1 MAVDQKNFFQSIKK
15 RPNDFLI
22 IHYSTE
28 SLYDEGLQGL
38 SPRITSIVVMHF
50 DGGQTNSFAIHT
62 AAEQLGI
69 PKDDVA
75 TRYDEI
81 ESHLLKD
88 FYNFVKTAR
97 DKYWVHWQMKS
108 VKFGFE
114 HIEHRFKYLTKETPQ
129 PIPVENRISLVD
141 CLRQRYGDDFAP
153 HPQMREFMLLQG
165 ELPRSFLMGDEES
178 ASFGRKE
185 FVTMNASTISKVQF
199 FAYAI
204 ALALK
209 GKLRTAGRS
218 YVLFVDRL
226 LENRYA
232 RLFAFTASACGF
244 IYLIA
249 RVSGLAHQQV
259 ASMARPPLDR
269 TLWRYMSLP
278 KFLWLLQNKKLW
290 FSRADLLSDPCE
302 S

>member
-38 SPRITSIVVMHF
+38 SLRITSIVVMHF

-97 DKYWVHWQMKS
+97 DKYW
-108 VKFGFE
+108 F
-114 HIEHRFKYLTKETPQ
+114 T
-129 PIPVENRISLVD
+129 
-141 CLRQRYGDDFAP
+141 
-153 HPQMREFMLLQG
+153 
-165 ELPRSFLMGDEES
+165 
-178 ASFGRKE
+178 GR
-185 FVTMNASTISKVQF
+185 
-199 FAYAI
+199 
-204 ALALK
+204 
-209 GKLRTAGRS
+209 
-218 YVLFVDRL
+218 
-226 LENRYA
+226 
-232 RLFAFTASACGF
+232 
-244 IYLIA
+244 
-249 RVSGLAHQQV
+249 
-259 ASMARPPLDR
+259 
-269 TLWRYMSLP
+269 
-278 KFLWLLQNKKLW
+278 
-290 FSRADLLSDPCE
+290 
-302 S
+302 

>member
-1 MAVDQKNFFQSIKK
+1 MAVDQKNFFDSIKK
-15 RPNDFLI
+15 RPGDFLI

-38 SPRITSIVVMHF
+38 SPRITSIVVMHY
-50 DGGQTNSFAIHT
+50 DGAQTHSFAIHT

-75 TRYDEI
+75 ARYDEI
-81 ESHLLKD
+81 ESKLLSD
-88 FYNFVKTAR
+88 FYGFVKGVR

-108 VKFGFE
+108 VTFGFE
-114 HIEHRFKYLTKETPQ
+114 HIEHRYEYLTKEKPH
-129 PIPVENRISLVD
+129 PIPVENRINLVD
-141 CLRQRYGDDFAP
+141 CLRQRYGDNFAP

-165 ELPRSFLMGDEES
+165 ELPRSFLMGEEES
-178 ASFGRKE
+178 NCFGRKE
-185 FVTMNASTISKVQF
+185 FVKMHASTISKVQF

-204 ALALK
+204 TLALK
-209 GKLRTAGRS
+209 GKLRTAGKS
-218 YVLFVDRL
+218 YVVFVDRL

-249 RVSGLAHQQV
+249 RVTGLAH
-259 ASMARPPLDR
+259 
-269 TLWRYMSLP
+269 
-278 KFLWLLQNKKLW
+278 
-290 FSRADLLSDPCE
+290 
-302 S
+302 